1 MDISHFKSKFNGGTR
16 ANRFLV
22 SGEIGIGF
30 EGSASTKRT
39 FHVRSTF
46 IPPIT
51 NITLTHSAY
60 GRKLNIPGD
69 REYSPWQLTIYDDLD
84 SSTSSGSGTT
94 TVANLW
100 KQFSTWSN
108 NINLHETN
116 IPGSDLTSPHLN
128 YKRDWQIQHL
138 DLNGDII
145 KTFYL
150 NGCWPKN
157 VSDIDFNMTR
167 KNFLNTFSVILLY
180 DAVQIAMGS
189 DNTLNTD

>member
-1 MDISHFKSKFNGGTR
+1 MDISHFKSNFNGGTR

-22 SGEIGIGF
+22 TGEIGAGN

-84 SSTSSGSGTT
+84 SSGSGSSVT
-94 TVANLW
+94 NLW
-100 KQFSTWSN
+100 KEFSNWSN
-108 NINLHETN
+108 DINSHEKNTSS
-116 IPGSDLTSPHLN
+116 ITSPHLQ

-138 DLNGDII
+138 DLDGVVI

-157 VSDIDFNMTR
+157 VSNIDFNMTR

-180 DAVQIAMGS
+180 DAIQIAMGT
-189 DNTLNTD
+189 NHTTLNTD